1 MADTKSLKDRIYDN
15 VLEDILQG
23 NYPANAVINERMLI
37 EKYDVSKTPIR
48 EALVQLCNEG
58 MLKNLPRFGYQ
69 LTPITPKEILD
80 IMELRL
86 LLELGALEK
95 TMGVITDLQIAQL
108 EANVVRARALA
119 AEKNVKTHWFHN
131 ITFHLLLCSFCQ
143 NDFIYESL
151 ERTLHFCSRGAGQ
164 YFKKA
169 WSEKKTSDGTEH
181 GILIG
186 ALRERDLPLARE
198 TLARDIGSMKSE
210 ILDA

>member
-1 MADTKSLKDRIYDN
+1 MTETKSLKDRIYDN

-23 NYPANAVINERMLI
+23 KYPLNAVINERMLI
-37 EKYDVSKTPIR
+37 EKYNVSKTPVR

-69 LTPITPKEILD
+69 LTPITPREVRD

-95 TMGVITDLQIAQL
+95 TMGVITVAQISQL
-108 EANVVRARALA
+108 EANVEQAKALA
-119 AEKNVKTHWFHN
+119 VERNIKKHWFHN
-131 ITFHLLLCSFCQ
+131 ITFHLLLCGFCE
-143 NDFIYESL
+143 NEFIYGSL
-151 ERTLHFCSRGAGQ
+151 ERALHFCSRGAGQ

-169 WSEKKTSDGTEH
+169 WSEQKLSDGTEH
-181 GILIG
+181 RILIG
-186 ALRERDLPLARE
+186 ALRARDLPLARE

-210 ILDA
+210 LLDA